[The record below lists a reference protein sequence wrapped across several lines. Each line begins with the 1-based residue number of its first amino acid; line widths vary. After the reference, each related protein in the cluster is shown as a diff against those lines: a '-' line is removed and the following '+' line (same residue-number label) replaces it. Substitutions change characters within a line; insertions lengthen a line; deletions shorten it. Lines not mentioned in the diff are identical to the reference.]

1 MKIPDSEKQALLDWS
16 NAELEKIEK
25 AHPYT
30 PGVLDGGDCV
40 AQKAHMK
47 EFNARVAALHAKYNN
62 ATPATKSRTFN
73 EILQPA

>member
-1 MKIPDSEKQALLDWS
+1 MQIPDSEKQALMDWS

-30 PGVLDGGDCV
+30 PGVLDGGEII

-47 EFNARVAALHAKYNN
+47 EFNALVAALHAKYNDGV
-62 ATPATKSRTFN
+62 PGTKSRTFN
-73 EILQPA
+73 EVLQHA